1 MTRTQIQLPDEL
13 YWRAKTLAGYKEVS
27 LAELVRNGLEYII
40 RVSPVPQTTATRTQ
54 WTLPKAVDLGGGDPF
69 ANPDWRCDIH
79 LAGVAEPPSDY
90 DAAERKD
97 TP

>member
-27 LAELVRNGLEYII
+27 LAELIRNGLEYII
-40 RVSPVPQTTATRTQ
+40 RVSPVPSTESKAH
-54 WTLPKAVDLGGGDPF
+54 WTLPEAIDLGGNDPF
-69 ANPDWRCDIH
+69 ANPDWRCNLH
-79 LAGVAEPPSDY
+79 MKRVTEPGADY
-90 DAAERKD
+90 DAGERTD